1 MENQDKKV
9 ELFES
14 YEINEIEDRR
24 ELFGT
29 SDWFYWC
36 SDCSTRVS

>member
-14 YEINEIEDRR
+14 YTATEIKDRR
-24 ELFGT
+24 ELFSS
-29 SDWFYWC
+29 SDIYDL
-36 SDCSTRVS
+36 SRDCS